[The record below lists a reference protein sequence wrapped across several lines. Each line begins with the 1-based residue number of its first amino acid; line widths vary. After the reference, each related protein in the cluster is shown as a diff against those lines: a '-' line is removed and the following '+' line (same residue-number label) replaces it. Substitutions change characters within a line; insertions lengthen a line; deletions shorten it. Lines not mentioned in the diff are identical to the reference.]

1 MDNWSLLVICVC
13 LSNPLSTFPV
23 NPDDDDHDDDGADDH
38 SAEVPTLLEYQ
49 QERSAEVRM
58 VSLVVSFWWYLI
70 YEEGSLDEF
79 PWTTFNNQPAGQLD
93 IGLLN

>member
-58 VSLVVSFWWYLI
+58 VSLVV
-70 YEEGSLDEF
+70 YEEGSWDEF
-79 PWTTFNNQPAGQLD
+79 PWTTVNNQPAGQLD
-93 IGLLN
+93 IGLLT